1 MPSSIRLGRRQKTTV
16 DATTGALVYHDR
28 PIDIDILLYDDLVVD
43 EPDLQIPHPRMTERN
58 FVMIPLREVMGN

>member
-1 MPSSIRLGRRQKTTV
+1 
-16 DATTGALVYHDR
+16 
-28 PIDIDILLYDDLVVD
+28 LLYDDLVVD